1 MSVLELSS
9 SEKQDVEYLA
19 DLYAC
24 VVAIEQVEKAHRRE
38 YISSEQYQTNV
49 ERLLQ
54 KYHSTVDNLSS
65 AKNPYF
71 TTGENFLAEYCNKY
85 HAAMNTIK
93 NGPSLATDVS
103 KRFLARQV
111 MDCTQLFITLLDTL
125 RLHQNSVDKLNPL
138 LADLLVALKKINVR
152 DRDFFQRLSSWHDRL
167 NGMNAADV
175 LDVENIRQL
184 EYDLDRGYSDLRSMM
199 DSETN

>member
-1 MSVLELSS
+1 MNSLELSS
-9 SEKQDVEYLA
+9 SDRQDIEYLA

-24 VVAIEQVEKAHRRE
+24 VVAIEQVEKAHHRE
-38 YISSEQYQTNV
+38 YITSEQYQTNV

-54 KYHSTVDNLSS
+54 KYHHTVDNLSS

-71 TTGENFLAEYCNKY
+71 TTSENFLQEYCSKY
-85 HAAMNTIK
+85 HAALNAIK
-93 NGPSLATDVS
+93 SGPNVAADVS

-138 LADLLVALKKINVR
+138 LADLVVALKKINVR
-152 DRDFFQRLSSWHDRL
+152 DRDFFQRLSRWHDRL

-175 LDVENIRQL
+175 LDGESIRQL
-184 EYDLDRGYSDLRSMM
+184 EYDLERGYSDLRSMM
-199 DSETN
+199 DSEAN